1 MDTPWYIDQC
11 MKHLDNTNFY
21 KQLDEDP
28 TDLYLKQLERKIK
41 RWEQKKWISR
51 DLSNKLIPKEPKPGH
66 FYGLPK
72 IHKENTPLRPI
83 IPQCQSLT
91 TPLAQ
96 YVDFI
101 LQPIVHDLP
110 SYIKDTTHH
119 LQDIKNITMPDTAT
133 LVTMDVISLYTN
145 IPHEYGIKAVQE
157 ALEENNT
164 TTPHP
169 QLVTE
174 MIEFILSKN
183 YFKFNDTF
191 YLQIQGTAMGSK
203 MAPSYANIAMGKLE
217 KEIISS
223 SPLKPEKWNRFID
236 DVRFIWLHGDQQLS
250 DFHTHCNSIHPTLQF
265 TMEHST
271 SEIAFLDTKMFIKN
285 NELHTT
291 VYSKPTDKHSYLLPS
306 SCHPRHVFK
315 SIPYS
320 QAL

>member
-21 KQLDEDP
+21 RQLDEDP

-101 LQPIVHDLP
+101 LQHIVHDLP
-110 SYIKDTTHH
+110 SHIKDTTHH
-119 LQDIKNITMPDTAT
+119 LQDVKNIAMPDTAT

-183 YFKFNDTF
+183 
-191 YLQIQGTAMGSK
+191 
-203 MAPSYANIAMGKLE
+203 
-217 KEIISS
+217 
-223 SPLKPEKWNRFID
+223 
-236 DVRFIWLHGDQQLS
+236 
-250 DFHTHCNSIHPTLQF
+250 
-265 TMEHST
+265 
-271 SEIAFLDTKMFIKN
+271 
-285 NELHTT
+285 
-291 VYSKPTDKHSYLLPS
+291 
-306 SCHPRHVFK
+306 
-315 SIPYS
+315 
-320 QAL
+320 